1 MAVGPIWR
9 EAREPQAVQ
18 AITVNRKVAMVLGG
32 IAAAAALL
40 VFFAGFI
47 TAVGLFGGSA
57 GSSNATTSASL
68 AHVAIPKAPGLAVL
82 PAKPADAPHAVP
94 PGDPMT
100 RSVAPPPVAD
110 TAPAVEPAP
119 AAPARATLPGA
130 VPPRAALPPQP
141 ARPAPA
147 ARPAGGTTA
156 PAQQQAAAP
165 APARPAAPSAS
176 PAPPTRLVPPTTS
189 GAAPSPASPP
199 ASAQKGAGAAGG
211 FAVQV
216 GAFLTGS
223 HAERLSEDLKKRG
236 HDARVVVETD
246 TSGRP
251 WHIVR
256 VGRFTDRYTAL
267 SAANRLKSAEGVPT
281 MVVTELPGG
290 PALR

>member
-1 MAVGPIWR
+1 M
-9 EAREPQAVQ
+9 Q

-32 IAAAAALL
+32 IAAVAALL

-47 TAVGLFGGSA
+47 TAVGLFGGSTVA
-57 GSSNATTSASL
+57 SSATASGSLPQAAM
-68 AHVAIPKAPGLAVL
+68 PRAPSVAVL
-82 PAKPADAPHAVP
+82 PARPADVP
-94 PGDPMT
+94 PSAALAG
-100 RSVAPPPVAD
+100 VAPS
-110 TAPAVEPAP
+110 AP
-119 AAPARATLPGA
+119 AAPAAGA
-130 VPPRAALPPQP
+130 RPTVPALPSAPLPVAEVEPVP
-141 ARPAPA
+141 ASPVPA
-147 ARPAGGTTA
+147 ARPAPGAA
-156 PAQQQAAAP
+156 PPGQQRAAAP
-165 APARPAAPSAS
+165 VPPPPGPSVS
-176 PAPPTRLVPPTTS
+176 PAPPTRLIPPTG
-189 GAAPSPASPP
+189 GAAPPAASPP
-199 ASAQKGAGAAGG
+199 AGAPRAAGAAGG

-267 SAANRLKSAEGVPT
+267 GAADRLKSAEGVPT

-290 PALR
+290 PPLR